1 MNKGTKIGLIIGGIA
16 LAGAGAFIFIK
27 KKKKK
32 SILSSSES
40 EKIEE
45 VAKDIAS
52 SGSST
57 SSSSSSSSSPAFNP
71 KDDAEKIYDLLA
83 WYTSTQDE
91 KLIMQIL
98 NKRSKSQRK
107 SIENYFDS
115 KYSKGFAQ
123 APLKDWLEDDL
134 STDRWNEA
142 KTLMGY

>member
-16 LAGAGAFIFIK
+16 LAGAGAFIFFK
-27 KKKKK
+27 KFRKKGV
-32 SILSSSES
+32 LSSSES

-57 SSSSSSSSSPAFNP
+57 SSSTSSSSPAFNP